1 MLEKGGG
8 VDGHKA
14 RMGSRVMGG
23 RDFLQPGKP
32 ESVKP
37 WLFPKLKTCALQKDR
52 KGIWKAAGI
61 RKQPSVW
68 RGF

>member
-1 MLEKGGG
+1 MLEKGGV

-23 RDFLQPGKP
+23 MGFPKAEKP
-32 ESVKP
+32 ESIKP
-37 WLFPKLKTCALQKDR
+37 WLFPKLKTCALLKDR
-52 KGIWKAAGI
+52 KGIWKAAGM